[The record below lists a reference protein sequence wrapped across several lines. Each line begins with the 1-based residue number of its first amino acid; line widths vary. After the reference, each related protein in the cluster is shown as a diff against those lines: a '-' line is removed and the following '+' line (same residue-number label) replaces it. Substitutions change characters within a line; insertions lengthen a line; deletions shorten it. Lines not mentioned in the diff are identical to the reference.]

1 MQLIERF
8 RSGDDD
14 AVEELVRIHHHEVY
28 GLALS
33 LLREPDEA
41 DAAAQEA
48 FVRAIKSRDKFRGD
62 SSFST
67 WLYSI
72 TLNVCRGR
80 MRKQRARE
88 RMRRAVQ
95 ALFRLDN
102 AFTSDPEADVIQ
114 KESRAAVSDAVN
126 DLRDKYR
133 VPIILRY
140 GHGLRIA
147 DIARIMDVSERTV
160 YNRLRMAHQQ
170 LHRLLKEGG
179 FIP

>member
-1 MQLIERF
+1 MQLIERS
-8 RSGDDD
+8 RTGDDD
-14 AVEELVRIHHHEVY
+14 AIEELVRIHHHEVY

-33 LLREPDEA
+33 LLREPAAA
-41 DAAAQEA
+41 DAAAQET
-48 FVRAIKSRDKFRGD
+48 FVKALESLDKFRGD

-72 TLNVCRGR
+72 TLNVCRDR
-80 MRKQRARE
+80 MRKQGARE

-102 AFTSDPEADVIQ
+102 AFIPDPEADVIQ
-114 KESRAAVSDAVN
+114 KESRVAVSGAVN

-160 YNRLRMAHQQ
+160 YNRLRTAHQQ